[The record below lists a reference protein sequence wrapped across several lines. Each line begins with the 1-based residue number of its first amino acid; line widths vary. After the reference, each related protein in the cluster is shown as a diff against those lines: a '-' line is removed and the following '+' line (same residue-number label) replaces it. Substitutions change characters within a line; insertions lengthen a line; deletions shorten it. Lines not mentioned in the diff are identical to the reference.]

1 MGSMS
6 REALGSARS
15 VLSDLGGAADLA
27 TGEQLL
33 DAGRVI
39 GGSVQLQAYFADP
52 STDVVVKKQLVDR
65 LFGSFSEAARAL
77 LVSVVGSRWSS
88 SRDLLAGIEELGFR
102 VIALSAPGDSGIE
115 NELFAFD
122 AVVRSDAQLELA
134 IGTKLSDASSKAGL
148 VQRLLGDKASPQTL
162 AIVSHLVRQPRGRRI
177 GELLRTAADIVADQ
191 SDQLVATVTSATR
204 LDSSH
209 VARLEAGLARQ
220 FGRNLRIN
228 QVIDPAIIGGLRV
241 QVGDEVIDGT
251 VATKLSLLRLQLA
264 G

>member
-39 GGSVQLQAYFADP
+39 GGSVQLQAYFSDP
-52 STDVVVKKQLVDR
+52 STDVAVKKQLVDR

-102 VIALSAPGDSGIE
+102 VIALSAPQDSGIE

-148 VQRLLGDKASPQTL
+148 VQRLLGDKAKPSDARDRVAPR
-162 AIVSHLVRQPRGRRI
+162 ASASRSAHRRAAPHRCRHRRRSVRSARRHRD
-177 GELLRTAADIVADQ
+177 ER
-191 SDQLVATVTSATR
+191 
-204 LDSSH
+204 DS
-209 VARLEAGLARQ
+209 ARLGARRSTRGGAG
-220 FGRNLRIN
+220 
-228 QVIDPAIIGGLRV
+228 P
-241 QVGDEVIDGT
+241 T
-251 VATKLSLLRLQLA
+251 VRA
-264 G
+264 

>member
-15 VLSDLGGAADLA
+15 VLADLGGSADLA

-52 STDVVVKKQLVDR
+52 STDVAVKKQLVDR
-65 LFGSFSEAARAL
+65 LFGPFSEAARAL

-88 SRDLLAGIEELGFR
+88 SDDLLAGIEELGFR
-102 VIALSAPGDSGIE
+102 VIATTAGPDTSIE
-115 NELFAFD
+115 SELFAFD
-122 AVVRSDAQLELA
+122 AAVRSNAQLELA
-134 IGTKLSDASSKAGL
+134 IGTKLSDGAAKTGL
-148 VQRLLGDKASPQTL
+148 VQRLLGGKASEQTL
-162 AIVSHLVRQPRGRRI
+162 AIVSHLVSQPRGRRI
-177 GELLRTAADIVADQ
+177 GELIRTAADIVADQ
-191 SDQLVATVTSATR
+191 SDELVATVTSASV
-204 LDSSH
+204 LDPAHAS
-209 VARLEAGLARQ
+209 RLEAGLARQ
-220 FGRNLRIN
+220 FGRSLRIN
-228 QVIDPAIIGGLRV
+228 QVVDPAIIGGLRV
-241 QVGDEVIDGT
+241 QIGDEVIDGT